1 MPWLLKQNLD
11 CANASPLQTALQIS
25 AARHT
30 ELCPRQVLGVRM
42 GMLAGALLDLD
53 LPQAD
58 KRLLAIVETDGC
70 ATDGIAAATGCAVG
84 RRTMR
89 IEDFGKVAATFV
101 NTETER
107 AVRVMPRL
115 EARALAR
122 EYAPEADSRWRAQLI
137 GYQRMPDERLLRWE
151 WVALR
156 TPVREIIARDGVRV
170 LCEVCQ
176 EEIINDRQVM
186 RDGVVVCR
194 ACAGQAYY
202 RQLSEWDHLPSL
214 ETQSDRPMSPLS
226 EMRG

>member
-1 MPWLLKQNLD
+1 MKTLEELLRT
-11 CANASPLQTALQIS
+11 SGS
-25 AARHT
+25 RHK

-101 NTETER
+101 DTATER
-107 AVRVMPRL
+107 AVRVVPRI

-122 EYAPEADSRWRAQLI
+122 EYAPAASSRWQAQLA
-137 GYQRMPDERLLRWE
+137 GYQRMPDDCLLRWE

-156 TPVREIIARDGVRV
+156 TPVRALVARDGVRV

-176 EEIINDRQVM
+176 EEIIKDRQVL
-186 RDGVVVCR
+186 RDGVAVCR

-202 RQLSEWDHLPSL
+202 RQLGECEAQVSMALVPCL
-214 ETQSDRPMSPLS
+214 
-226 EMRG
+226 